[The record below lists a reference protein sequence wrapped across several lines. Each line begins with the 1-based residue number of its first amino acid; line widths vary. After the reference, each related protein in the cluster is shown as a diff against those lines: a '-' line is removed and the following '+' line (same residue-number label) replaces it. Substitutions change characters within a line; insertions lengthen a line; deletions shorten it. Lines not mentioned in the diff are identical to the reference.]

1 MRKNEGRGK
10 KGEGRKQKFTG
21 ERKFMFTNKESSPE
35 KSPFKRHEN
44 EGGRTD
50 TGAKKEGK
58 GRKTGGSGKDLLY
71 GILPVQG
78 ALSHRRRKLDHL

>member
-35 KSPFKRHEN
+35 KSRLKDMKMKEDVLTLALKKKGKEKDRWIWKGFALWN
-44 EGGRTD
+44 SS
-50 TGAKKEGK
+50 GAGCFEPS
-58 GRKTGGSGKDLLY
+58 T
-71 GILPVQG
+71 
-78 ALSHRRRKLDHL
+78 

>member
-58 GRKTGGSGKDLLY
+58 GEKDRWIWKGFALWNSSGA
-71 GILPVQG
+71 GCFEP
-78 ALSHRRRKLDHL
+78 ST